1 MVAVALGLL
10 ALGLALFA
18 AGSMRTAAKFPG
30 RRIPIRWTQRQAD
43 SGGVPMA
50 FIFGGAFA
58 SALGGSELVRRF
70 GWWVYPL
77 CVVVM
82 ATAAW
87 VPLMVHNRA
96 VPRADRNQ

>member
-1 MVAVALGLL
+1 
-10 ALGLALFA
+10 
-18 AGSMRTAAKFPG
+18 
-30 RRIPIRWTQRQAD
+30 
-43 SGGVPMA
+43 MA